1 MLYTIEN
8 KTQSEIKIKRSRFIC
23 TLYPL
28 PHAENVKDLLN
39 EHCRLYVTANH
50 HCYAYIYGFNKDIT
64 YYSDAGEPSGTAG
77 KPILNA
83 LLRNNLTNVL
93 AVVSRYFGGIKLGV
107 KGLIDAYSGSV
118 EQTILQSKLIEAKQ
132 LITISLTCDY
142 PAFEAIKHNVE
153 TLSGD
158 ISQIVWAEEVSF
170 LVTLPAEQ
178 ESAFMENINC
188 LSSNYRLN
196 Y

>member
-1 MLYTIEN
+1 MLYTIGN
-8 KTQSEIKIKRSRFIC
+8 TASSELKIKRSRFVCI
-23 TLYPL
+23 LYPL
-28 PHAENVKDLLN
+28 PHSENVKELLN
-39 EHCRLYVTANH
+39 EHNRVYADATHN
-50 HCYAYIYGFNKDIT
+50 CYAYIHGLNREIT

-107 KGLIDAYSGSV
+107 KGLIDAYSESV
-118 EQTILQSKLIEAKQ
+118 EQTILQCTLIGAKQ
-132 LITISLTCDY
+132 LITLSLTCDY
-142 PAFEAIKHNVE
+142 ATFETIKHTVQ
-153 TLSGD
+153 TLAGE
-158 ISQIVWAEEVSF
+158 ISHLVWAEEVSF

-178 ESAFMENINC
+178 EKAFMENINC
-188 LSSNYRLN
+188 LPSNYRLN